1 MGLKPL
7 SLKSLNDCLKTL
19 FKDGVDRR
27 EDFSLYY
34 KIHVHDQASAAQ
46 RGAYRFQSR
55 NAERVV
61 SCWCFNPGLAMLELA
76 AQGVRNIILT
86 SGTLSPLASTAA
98 ELKIPFPIRLENSH
112 VIQPSQVWV
121 GVLSNG
127 PSDYPLNSSFKTR
140 ETEDYKQ
147 ALGNALINFMRI
159 VPNGLLVFFPSY
171 TALTTCVDAWKRPDE
186 QARNGSIWERMCRY
200 KQAIIEPREAFQF
213 KLAMEDYY
221 AKVKTEGGAVFFAV
235 CRGKVSEGLDF
246 SDDNGRAV
254 VITGLPFPSLTDAKV
269 KQKRSYLDHQRQ
281 ILGTSSLSLSGSDW
295 YAQQAMRAVNQA
307 VGRVIRHSRD
317 HGAIILA
324 DQRFGMASNQSGL
337 SLWLR
342 PQVKVYNQFGV
353 AALALTR
360 FFNFFK
366 NQKALAPPPPP
377 KAKPTPRPKAQPVA
391 APVQMGRPASHTSP
405 SKFVPP
411 RVAGGAASA
420 TTARAPQATSLV
432 PPRAGVKRERVEE
445 PTERPAPHARDATSP
460 IKRERGEEAA
470 VTASEAQAYIRRVKG
485 CLSPDEYKT
494 FQSTL
499 RDFRGKQIELA
510 ELMERV
516 QQLFSGSQRYPLLRD
531 FVAFVPPRHRATYL
545 AMLPQE
551 PTEDLPQPAAS
562 EERSPARI
570 SAPRPAQSPAQAERV
585 PTPAAAYD
593 LVSGSP
599 CKPFRRP
606 RPFASPLLPTTS
618 TSTATTTPAAEL
630 KNEAEIAGTG
640 EADAPTL
647 PSDRQPSAPG
657 EQSESTVCPVCQET
671 ASSPFAARCKH
682 VCCYG
687 CWKQWLQ
694 QKLECPVCKQRVR
707 LKHLSKLYFCS

>member
-1 MGLKPL
+1 
-7 SLKSLNDCLKTL
+7 
-19 FKDGVDRR
+19 
-27 EDFSLYY
+27 
-34 KIHVHDQASAAQ
+34 
-46 RGAYRFQSR
+46 
-55 NAERVV
+55 
-61 SCWCFNPGLAMLELA
+61 
-76 AQGVRNIILT
+76 
-86 SGTLSPLASTAA
+86 
-98 ELKIPFPIRLENSH
+98 
-112 VIQPSQVWV
+112 
-121 GVLSNG
+121 
-127 PSDYPLNSSFKTR
+127 
-140 ETEDYKQ
+140 
-147 ALGNALINFMRI
+147 
-159 VPNGLLVFFPSY
+159 
-171 TALTTCVDAWKRPDE
+171 
-186 QARNGSIWERMCRY
+186 
-200 KQAIIEPREAFQF
+200 
-213 KLAMEDYY
+213 
-221 AKVKTEGGAVFFAV
+221 
-235 CRGKVSEGLDF
+235 
-246 SDDNGRAV
+246 
-254 VITGLPFPSLTDAKV
+254 
-269 KQKRSYLDHQRQ
+269 
-281 ILGTSSLSLSGSDW
+281 
-295 YAQQAMRAVNQA
+295 
-307 VGRVIRHSRD
+307 
-317 HGAIILA
+317 
-324 DQRFGMASNQSGL
+324 MATNQSGL